1 MCFSATASFGAS
13 GVIGAIGVGTIRKAN
28 PADKFF
34 AFIPLMFATQQ
45 IFEGIIWLGF
55 AMPQF
60 EGLRTVAT
68 MVFLLFAWA
77 IWPAYIPFAIASL
90 ETDSKRKGILNSL
103 KIPGM
108 IAGIGAII
116 PIFIGGPQ
124 PHIMDFHIDYTLQ
137 SNIPNDTILMAYN
150 VMYLLCTIVPM
161 LISSRKGMTA
171 YGLANL
177 IGLIIAGIFYQSS
190 VPSTW
195 CFFSAIFSIM
205 IYRIIK
211 YSPVLEQ

>member
-28 PADKFF
+28 PADKLF

-90 ETDSKRKGILNSL
+90 ETDSKRQGILNSL

-116 PIFIGGPQ
+116 PIVIGGPQ

-137 SNIPNDTILMAYN
+137 SNIPNDTILMGYN

-205 IYRIIK
+205 IFRIIK
-211 YSPVLEQ
+211 HSPVLEQ